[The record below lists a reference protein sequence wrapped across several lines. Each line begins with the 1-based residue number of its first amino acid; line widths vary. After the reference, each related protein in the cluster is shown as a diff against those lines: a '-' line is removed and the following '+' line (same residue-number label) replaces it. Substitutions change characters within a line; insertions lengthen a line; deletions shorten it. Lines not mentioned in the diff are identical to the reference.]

1 MKPWPLLA
9 ASWAVLAPPSPTSV
23 GVAQVT
29 ATGNASWPAPTGFAD
44 LLGPQVVV
52 DAAQPA
58 PAPADSA
65 VTPPLPPL
73 IIEVAPDDPNAP
85 PDADPATT
93 PPGTSPASPLD
104 IAMDPLVT
112 VTSGLNDWTCKA
124 TPGRDPVILLHGLG
138 VPGAISF
145 ITKGPLIASQGYCV
159 FTPTYGWHVF
169 PCWGSMRKSSKEID
183 GIVDRVRASTGAS
196 KVHLIGHSS
205 GTTVGAYYLKFDG
218 GAAKVNAF
226 VAFGSKFRGTTL
238 LGLSRVVRA
247 LPGVGGLL
255 FKVCPSCEEILPG
268 SPFLSDLAAGG
279 LTVPGPAY
287 TSIVSRLDTVVL
299 PYTSGV
305 IAEPGATDVVIQD
318 HCPNDRVRHILQ
330 AVDPNVTN
338 LILWALAGRVGP
350 MPACLPFRIPGRSIV
365 NTTTGNDPL
374 RRIVIIVAGDRASET
389 LD

>member
-1 MKPWPLLA
+1 MKPWPLFA
-9 ASWAVLAPPSPTSV
+9 TSWAVLAPPSPTSV
-23 GVAQVT
+23 GVAQITVPANT
-29 ATGNASWPAPTGFAD
+29 SWPAPTGAAD
-44 LLGPQVVV
+44 LLGPRPVV
-52 DAAQPA
+52 DAGPSIQ
-58 PAPADSA
+58 APADSA
-65 VTPPLPPL
+65 VTPPTPPPQPL
-73 IIEVAPDDPNAP
+73 IIEVAPGPNAP
-85 PDADPATT
+85 PDAATDPATAPT
-93 PPGTSPASPLD
+93 SPLD

-183 GIVDRVRASTGAS
+183 GIVDKVRASTGAS
-196 KVHLIGHSS
+196 KVNLIGHSS

-226 VAFGSKFRGTTL
+226 VAFGSNFRGTTL
-238 LGLSRVVRA
+238 LGLSRVVRS
-247 LPGVGGLL
+247 LPGLGGLL

-268 SPFLSDLAAGG
+268 SPFLSDLVAGG

-305 IAEPGATDVVIQD
+305 IGEPGATDIVIQD
-318 HCPNDRVRHILQ
+318 HCPDDRVRHILQ

-338 LILWALAGRVGP
+338 LILWALAGKVGP
-350 MPACLPFRIPGRSIV
+350 MPACLPFRIPGRTIE
-365 NTTTGNDPL
+365 NTTTGKDPL